1 MVKEHPDAPKQY
13 GIRIADEVMEMV
25 SAIQDCRHR
34 KALPTALAAVVEDAI
49 EVYYDLLV
57 KQGEIHEKQ

>member
-1 MVKEHPDAPKQY
+1 MAKEHPDAPKQY

-25 SAIQDCRHR
+25 SAIQDYRHR

>member
-1 MVKEHPDAPKQY
+1 MAKDHPDAPRQY
-13 GIRIADEVMEMV
+13 GIRISDEVMEMV
-25 SAIQDCRHR
+25 STIQDCRHR
-34 KALPTALAAVVEDAI
+34 KALPTALATVVEDAI

>member
-1 MVKEHPDAPKQY
+1 MAKEHPDAPKQY

-34 KALPTALAAVVEDAI
+34 KALPTALSAIVEDAI